1 MIGGYE
7 PSLVWGIIVMLSV
20 WALFIVY
27 RSLAG
32 RRRKETENG
41 AAEEE
46 DEGKERVKAEREEE
60 SRCDP
65 ESTDQPK
72 RNGGRV
78 SVSQDNCIAG
88 SRAEE
93 AFPDVP
99 SVAAIV
105 RGARAR
111 APAAD
116 EADQLAT
123 EACRSS
129 SAPDP
134 TECPSHSPA
143 PGEGAPGPGKKGAD
157 YDSDGSPKQEPSCG
171 KTEISIME
179 ATMNDNEWLD
189 GTESRDARDEVDLA
203 GPDAWLNA
211 ALEPPQAVPADAGL
225 AGNPSDESRAP
236 SLPESD
242 PVGKKVAA
250 VPPMPQNVGVSFRV
264 HYITQSPSQLLAV
277 TGSHEGLGSWGRYVP
292 LSQDKEGF
300 WGDSIALPADCEV
313 EWKFVLVEDGK
324 ICRWEEC
331 SNRQLDTG
339 RDVRAHK
346 WWGYL

>member
-32 RRRKETENG
+32 RRRKETGHG

-46 DEGKERVKAEREEE
+46 DEGKESVKAEREED
-60 SRCDP
+60 SRCEP

-72 RNGGRV
+72 RHGGRV
-78 SVSQDNCIAG
+78 SVSQDNCVAG
-88 SRAEE
+88 SRAGE

-99 SVAAIV
+99 SGAAIV
-105 RGARAR
+105 RGARPR

-116 EADQLAT
+116 EADQLPT
-123 EACRSS
+123 DACRSS

-134 TECPSHSPA
+134 GEYPSQSPA
-143 PGEGAPGPGKKGAD
+143 PGKKGV
-157 YDSDGSPKQEPSCG
+157 DGSPKPEPGCG

-189 GTESRDARDEVDLA
+189 GTEGREARDEVDPDGPAAWQNA
-203 GPDAWLNA
+203 GS
-211 ALEPPQAVPADAGL
+211 EPPQLAENPA
-225 AGNPSDESRAP
+225 DESRAP
-236 SLPESD
+236 GLPESD

-250 VPPMPQNVGVSFRV
+250 VPPMPQSVGVSFRV
-264 HYITQSPSQLLAV
+264 HYITRSPSQLLAV

-339 RDVRAHK
+339 REVHAHK